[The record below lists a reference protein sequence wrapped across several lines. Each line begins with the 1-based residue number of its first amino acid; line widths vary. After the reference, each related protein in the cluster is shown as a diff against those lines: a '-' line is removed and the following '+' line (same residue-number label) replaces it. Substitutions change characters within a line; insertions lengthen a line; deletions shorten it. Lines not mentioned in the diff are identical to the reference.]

1 MDDVRSVPQ
10 NALTCGG
17 RSRDEVADPPQTPD
31 PEPIGPLAEQF
42 LDQLAAQDAD
52 LADRRR
58 DALRRLGRANTTNP
72 LVRRQH

>member
-1 MDDVRSVPQ
+1 M
-10 NALTCGG
+10 AG
-17 RSRDEVADPPQTPD
+17 E
-31 PEPIGPLAEQF
+31 PEPVGPIAEQL
-42 LDQLAAQDAD
+42 LDDLAAQDAD

>member
-1 MDDVRSVPQ
+1 MDSVRFDPE
-10 NALTCGG
+10 NALTRDGGG
-17 RSRDEVADPPQTPD
+17 RAEVAKPPQTDD

-58 DALRRLGRANTTNP
+58 NVLRRLGRANTTNP

>member
-1 MDDVRSVPQ
+1 VSVETIP
-10 NALTCGG
+10 G
-17 RSRDEVADPPQTPD
+17 E

-58 DALRRLGRANTTNP
+58 GALRRLGRANTTNP
-72 LVRRQH
+72 LARRKP